1 MESPTLIFLPRVIS
15 SVRLLDP
22 QLPRLLYPMRAG
34 CSAKPASQHLVYHSS
49 AQAIPVWFTVGFTTT
64 MVNPE
69 SLVPQ
74 VRRPGCLIG
83 HTECGVRGLVAAE
96 SSSVDVP
103 RSWLI
108 SNVGKKT
115 VQSSPKHASDGSSAH
130 VTMLPREIIRR
141 RYCKR
146 LPRLVELFSRAT
158 KWISMVF
165 FTV

>member
-1 MESPTLIFLPRVIS
+1 M
-15 SVRLLDP
+15 
-22 QLPRLLYPMRAG
+22 A
-34 CSAKPASQHLVYHSS
+34 
-49 AQAIPVWFTVGFTTT
+49 
-64 MVNPE
+64 NPE

-74 VRRPGCLIG
+74 VRRPGCLID
-83 HTECGVRGLVAAE
+83 HTECGVRGLVTAE

-115 VQSSPKHASDGSSAH
+115 VQSTPKYASDGSSMH

-146 LPRLVELFSRAT
+146 LPRLVELFSLAT
-158 KWISMVF
+158 ERIPMTS